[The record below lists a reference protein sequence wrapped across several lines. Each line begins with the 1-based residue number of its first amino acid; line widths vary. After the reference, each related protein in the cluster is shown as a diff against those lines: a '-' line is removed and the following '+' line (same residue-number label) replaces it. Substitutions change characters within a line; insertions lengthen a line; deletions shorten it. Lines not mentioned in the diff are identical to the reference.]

1 MTEWLEQTLIRARWC
16 IRGWKSGRSILQRG
30 VRLRRS
36 RNSLQENL
44 FNYGKTGLRVHRLN
58 VTIKSRIIKR
68 GTSGHLLFGLEM
80 KVNNGKRSFAVDL

>member
-1 MTEWLEQTLIRARWC
+1 MYVAVMTEWLEQTLIRARWC

-30 VRLRRS
+30 ARLHRS

-44 FNYGKTGLRVHRLN
+44 FNYGKMN

-68 GTSGHLLFGLEM
+68 GTSGHLLFALEM